1 MKDFNPGL
9 LIARFGGGRRT
20 LATAGFLL
28 LLAAAPLALWAQQAS
43 SWSTP
48 VNLGATI
55 NTADTE
61 GCPCISMDELSLYF
75 VSNRPGG
82 QGMLDLYVAQRA
94 TVNDAWGAPQNLGD
108 TINSSSNEQCPTLT
122 AEGNTLYFVS
132 DRPGGC
138 GGIDLY
144 VARRRADGSWAPP
157 VNLGCQVNSPA
168 NDLTPSL
175 FDDGVGNITLYFH
188 SNRPGG
194 RGGADIYS
202 SALRADGT
210 FGPAMPV
217 TELNT
222 EMNDT
227 RPNIRPDGLE
237 IFFDSNRTGS
247 IAGSVDIW
255 VATRS
260 YASGPWSTPVNL
272 GPGVN
277 SDAAE
282 ERAYVTFNGRMLY
295 FMSNRPGGAGAF
307 DIYTTTR
314 AAGAPLVNVS
324 AASFRGPSLA
334 VESIAAAFGSDLSGA
349 TLAATSR
356 PLPTTLGDVS
366 LRVRDSA
373 GVERLAPLF
382 SVGPTQ
388 INFQIPSG
396 ISTGAAT
403 LTLLKDGASVSASA
417 APITS
422 VAPGIFTANSN
433 GEGVPAGFI
442 VRVKPDNTQTIEPIA
457 TFNAAQRRF
466 APTPIDLGSESEQ
479 VILVLFGTGWRYRSS
494 LQSTSV
500 KIGGMDGQTLYAGA
514 QGDLV
519 GLDQFNVRLPR
530 SLVGRGEVE
539 VTLMVDGRAA
549 NPVRISIK

>member
-1 MKDFNPGL
+1 MKDFNSCL
-9 LIARFGGGRRT
+9 LIARAGGGRRT
-20 LATAGFLL
+20 LAIAGFLL

-43 SWSTP
+43 NWSAP

-55 NTADTE
+55 NTADTD
-61 GCPCISMDELSLYF
+61 GCPCISMDELNLYF
-75 VSNRPGG
+75 ASNRPGG
-82 QGMLDLYVAQRA
+82 QGNLDLYRAQRA

-108 TINSSSNEQCPTLT
+108 TINSSGAEHCPTLT

-138 GGIDLY
+138 GGNDIY
-144 VARRRADGSWAPP
+144 VARQRADGNWAPP
-157 VNLGCQVNSPA
+157 VNLGCQVNSSVTE
-168 NDLTPSL
+168 LSPSL
-175 FDDGVGNITLYFH
+175 FDDGAGNVTLYFG

-210 FGPAMPV
+210 FGPAAPV

-222 EMNDT
+222 EMNDH

-237 IFFDSNRTGS
+237 IFFESNRTGS
-247 IAGSVDIW
+247 IAGSVDLW
-255 VATRS
+255 VAMRS
-260 YASGPWSTPVNL
+260 YPAGPWSTPVNL

-277 SDAAE
+277 SGATEGRPYAS
-282 ERAYVTFNGRMLY
+282 FNGRTLY
-295 FMSNRPGGAGAF
+295 FHSDRPGGAGAT
-307 DIYTTTR
+307 DVYSTTR
-314 AAGAPLVNVS
+314 AAGAPLVSVS

-334 VESIAAAFGSDLSGA
+334 VESIVAVFGSDLSGA

-373 GVERLAPLF
+373 GMERLAPLF
-382 SVGPTQ
+382 SVAPTQ

-396 ISTGAAT
+396 TATGTAT
-403 LTLLKDGASVSASA
+403 LTLLKNGASVSTSA

-422 VAPGIFTANSN
+422 VAPGIFAANSN

-442 VRVKPDNTQTIEPIA
+442 VRVKPGNTQTIEPIA
-457 TFNAAQRRF
+457 TFNATQKRF
-466 APTPIDLGSESEQ
+466 VPTPIDLGSESEQ
-479 VILVLFGTGWRYRSS
+479 VILVLFGTGLRYRSS
-494 LQSTSV
+494 LQSTIV
-500 KIGGMDGQTLYAGA
+500 KIGGLDGQTLYAGA
-514 QGDLV
+514 QGDWV
-519 GLDQFNVRLPR
+519 GLDQVNLRLPR
-530 SLVGRGEVE
+530 TLVGRGEVE
-539 VTLMVDGRAA
+539 VMLMVDGRAA
-549 NPVRISIK
+549 NPARISIK